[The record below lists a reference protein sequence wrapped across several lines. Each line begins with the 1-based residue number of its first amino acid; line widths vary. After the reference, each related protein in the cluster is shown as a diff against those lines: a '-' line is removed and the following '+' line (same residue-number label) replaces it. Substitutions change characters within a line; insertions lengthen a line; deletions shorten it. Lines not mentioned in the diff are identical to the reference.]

1 MKKVKSII
9 LSFITLL
16 CLSSNAFAT
25 HATGGNITYEYISQN
40 TYELTLKLYRDCS
53 GMAFNTTFPMSITA
67 ENNCGFFN
75 PNISLTF
82 DHAHEVS
89 QLCPNEIS
97 NSSCVSGN
105 QPGYFEY
112 VWKGIVSLPGNC
124 NSWKFHKTVN
134 TRNTSTNLQGLTNM
148 GFPLYLE
155 TILNSSTISN
165 NSSPVITTSKPV
177 PYFYTGQ
184 QVTYNLGVYDPNS
197 DLLSFSFIEARR
209 GPGMPIAYQPGYS
222 GNNPITG
229 ITIDSQSGDISFTPN
244 LQGYFTLVVLI
255 EEFNSNGNLVGS
267 VVQDFQVV
275 IMNGLNIIPKV
286 SNTGISNL
294 NSGTVI
300 NPFEIQV
307 CEGSNICFDLEFLDQ
322 APYNTLN
329 ISSNIS
335 QVIPGATMIQ
345 NNNVAPVTVTFCF
358 TAPLVAANPIL
369 TFSIDVN
376 DDACPIVGI
385 NSNTVDIKIVSP
397 TYASQDVNICKGD
410 DVELYAIGGAMFN
423 WSVISGDPI
432 DLGSN
437 FIFNNSNHS
446 SVLVSP
452 DSTTTYEVISDII
465 GCRNIDIV
473 NVVVSDINSD
483 PFIQF
488 VSCEGEND
496 GVVDYGVYGGVEP
509 YVFNW
514 GHSNSNL
521 DSLGNL
527 FAGIYSLSVVDD
539 IGCTRQF
546 DTLITNLYDKPLT
559 NFTWGPSNPSSM
571 NPVIEFYNNTSN
583 AISYQWEI
591 DVNGTITTFDTENID
606 YTFPYVQPGEYP
618 VCLTAISQFGCD
630 STYCGLV
637 EISDEFFIYIP
648 NAFTPGDNDYL
659 NNEFKPIIT
668 GVDPN
673 YYSFQIF
680 NRIGELIFESKN
692 VDDGWDGYY
701 NGELCQIG
709 GYVWKMTML
718 DQSTINSYENIGNV
732 TLLR

>member
-1 MKKVKSII
+1 MKKLKYII
-9 LSFITLL
+9 LSLL
-16 CLSSNAFAT
+16 ALLIMSSNAFAT
-25 HATGGNITYEYISQN
+25 HVAGGNITYLKLLQPN
-40 TYELTLKLYRDCS
+40 TYEITLTLYEACS
-53 GMAFNTTFPMSITA
+53 GNIQLTSNDGRISSANT
-67 ENNCGFFN
+67 CGLQNFSN
-75 PNISLTF
+75 YLLQYMGSQ
-82 DHAHEVS
+82 DVS
-89 QLCPNEIS
+89 QLCPSYVWQSECNGGS
-97 NSSCVSGN
+97 W
-105 QPGYFEY
+105 PGYKMH
-112 VWKGIVSLPGNC
+112 VWKSTIVLPGACDSWTFNFSEC
-124 NSWKFHKTVN
+124 CRNS
-134 TRNTSTNLQGLTNM
+134 STNLVGTGN
-148 GFPLYLE
+148 FYIE
-155 TILNSSTISN
+155 TDLNSITSPQ
-165 NSSPVITTSKPV
+165 NSSSVITTPKPI
-177 PYFYTGQ
+177 PYYILGQ
-184 QVTYNLGVYDPNS
+184 QVTYNLGVYDPDG
-197 DLLSFSFIEARR
+197 DLLAFSFV
-209 GPGMPIAYQPGYS
+209 GVLNNSGSYCAYQPGYS
-222 GNNPITG
+222 ANDPLLG
-229 ITIDSQSGDISFTPN
+229 ITIDSQSGDISFTPS
-244 LQGYFTLVVLI
+244 LQGFFVVGVLI
-255 EEFNSNGNLVGS
+255 EEFNSNGDLVGS
-267 VVQDFQVV
+267 VVQDFQIIIIDDPNV
-275 IMNGLNIIPKV
+275 IPEV
-286 SNTGISNL
+286 SNAGISNL

-307 CEGSNICFDLEFLDQ
+307 CEGSNVCFDLEFLDQ

-329 ISSNIS
+329 ITSNIS

-345 NNNVAPVTVTFCF
+345 NNNVAPVIVTFCF
-358 TAPLVAANPIL
+358 TAPLVAVNPIL

-376 DDACPIVGI
+376 DNACPIVGI
-385 NSNTVDIKIVSP
+385 NSKTVDVKIVSS

-410 DVELYAIGGAMFN
+410 NIQLFAVGGTMFN

-437 FIFNNSNHS
+437 FNYNNRNHS
-446 SVLVSP
+446 SVFVSP
-452 DSTTTYEVISDII
+452 DSTTTYEVISDVI
-465 GCRNIDIV
+465 GCRNMDLV
-473 NVVVSDINSD
+473 QVVVSDISSD

-496 GVVDYGVYGGVEP
+496 GVVDYGIYGGVEP

-521 DSLGNL
+521 DSLDNL
-527 FAGIYSLSVVDD
+527 FAGIYLLSVVDD

-591 DVNGTITTFDTENID
+591 DVNGTIMTFDAENID
-606 YTFPYVQPGEYP
+606 YMFPYVQSGEYP
-618 VCLTAISQFGCD
+618 VCLTAISEYGCD

-637 EISDEFFIYIP
+637 EIQEEFLMYIP
-648 NAFTPGDNDYL
+648 NAFTPGDNDFV

-680 NRIGELIFESKN
+680 NRNGELIFESTN
-692 VDDGWDGYY
+692 VDDGWNGYY

-718 DQSTINSYENIGNV
+718 DQSTTNSYENIGNV